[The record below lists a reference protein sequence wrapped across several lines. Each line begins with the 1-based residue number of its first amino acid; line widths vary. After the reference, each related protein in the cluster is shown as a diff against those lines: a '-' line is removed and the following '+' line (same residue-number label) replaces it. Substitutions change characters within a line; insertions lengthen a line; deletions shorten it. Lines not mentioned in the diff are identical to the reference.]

1 MRIWKILSNIF
12 LIVLLAFTASGV
24 VSANLASEPQNFG
37 LESRQG
43 QSLFSFLL
51 CEEKSDYS
59 TTNMLGCFVVG
70 KRAVQANKAKG
81 DAFRDEIADLMRKE
95 GRDVQTE
102 ITKQTPFGKRVI
114 DTEVS
119 KDGKVL
125 GGIETK
131 AGNSRYT
138 PSQRAKD
145 EWLRRND
152 YPVDLVRDR

>member
-1 MRIWKILSNIF
+1 M
-12 LIVLLAFTASGV
+12 
-24 VSANLASEPQNFG
+24 
-37 LESRQG
+37 
-43 QSLFSFLL
+43 
-51 CEEKSDYS
+51 
-59 TTNMLGCFVVG
+59 
-70 KRAVQANKAKG
+70 QANKARG

-102 ITKQTPFGKRVI
+102 VTKQTPFGTRVI
-114 DTEVS
+114 DMEVS

-131 AGNSRYT
+131 TGNSRYT

-145 EWLRRND
+145 EWLRQNG